1 LFILFLLRLLLR
13 NQPAAAVLFVLI
25 FTVWE
30 ALNYDSL
37 LLGIILEGLWSAI
50 LLLLLMRFGLL
61 ATAAALFFQN
71 ILVCFPITTQLSA
84 WYSGVGLAGLLLLLG
99 LTLYAFHTSLGGRPM
114 FGARLL
120 DD

>member
-1 LFILFLLRLLLR
+1 MFSFCSMAIVLLMAPMGIIGFFMYQIAHWGMNPWLFFAAFVLPHGLFEL
-13 NQPAAAVLFVLI
+13 PAAI
-25 FTVWE
+25 
-30 ALNYDSL
+30 
-37 LLGIILEGLWSAI
+37 
-50 LLLLLMRFGLL
+50 L